1 MPAASNTVR
10 AEWKRTTLGEMF
22 DIGSSKRVLKSQW
35 KKSGVPFYRA
45 REIVRLARDGVVDN
59 DLFISEDHFQSLSN
73 TVGVPQ
79 TGDLMVSAVGTLGA
93 CYEVKEGD
101 RFYYKDASVLLFRPR
116 VQLAPK
122 FMEYAFLSD
131 DLLSKVNSGQGATV
145 GTFTITRARETEFLL
160 PPPGEQKRIV
170 SILDQAFAALDRA
183 RAHAEANLANADAL
197 FLQMASESLDQ
208 IVRASG
214 TAPVGEVADHCLG
227 KMLDKKKNKGALR
240 PYLRNLNVRWFNV
253 DTSDVLEMRIE
264 DHEAERYE
272 VRKGDLLIC
281 EGGYPG
287 RAAIYDSDDT
297 IYFQKALHRVRF
309 TDPNLSKVLMY
320 WLYVEDRLGRL
331 KSHFSGT
338 GISHFTGKALAAY
351 QMPVA
356 AENVTSVVA
365 SRIDRC
371 WADTRKLVR
380 AYEARLADITTL
392 RQSLLQQAFSGQL
405 T

>member
-1 MPAASNTVR
+1 MSVPAGWSVAPLQDLCEFHNGLWKGKKGPFVTARVIRNTNFTADGRIDLSDVAALDVEQRQLAKRELQKNDIIIEKSGGGPKQPVGRVVLFDLDDDGYSFSNFTSVIR
-10 AEWKRTTLGEMF
+10 VKQGDKVDPAYLH
-22 DIGSSKRVLKSQW
+22 RVLYW
-35 KKSGVPFYRA
+35 WYVSGVTELLQKRSTGIRNLDFNTYKTLEVPFPP
-45 REIVRLARDGVVDN
+45 LA
-59 DLFISEDHFQSLSN
+59 
-73 TVGVPQ
+73 
-79 TGDLMVSAVGTLGA
+79 
-93 CYEVKEGD
+93 
-101 RFYYKDASVLLFRPR
+101 
-116 VQLAPK
+116 
-122 FMEYAFLSD
+122 
-131 DLLSKVNSGQGATV
+131 
-145 GTFTITRARETEFLL
+145 
-160 PPPGEQKRIV
+160 EQKRIV

-183 RAHAEANLANADAL
+183 RAHAEVNLADAENL
-197 FLQMASESLDQ
+197 FLRVAAESLDQ
-208 IVRASG
+208 IVRDSG
-214 TAPVGEVADHCLG
+214 TAAVGKIADHCLG
-227 KMLDKKKNKGALR
+227 KMLDRKKNKGVMR

-253 DTSDVLEMRIE
+253 DTLDVLEMRIE

-309 TDPNLSKVLMY
+309 KDPNLSKVLMY

-356 AENVTSVVA
+356 AEDVTSNVV
-365 SRIDRC
+365 SRIDSS
-371 WADTRKLVR
+371 WADTRKLVS
-380 AYEARLADITTL
+380 AYEEKLADIAVL